1 MLSSPVVVEGV
12 VYVVSAC
19 NDIYAIDAVTGLAK
33 WRQPYHVGAAV
44 FSSPAVVADFAKRGS
59 KNDRRARV

>member
-1 MLSSPVVVEGV
+1 MSSPAVFKDV
-12 VYVVSAC
+12 VYVGSG
-19 NDIYAIDAVTGLAK
+19 DDFYAIDAVTGLAK